1 MNALLH
7 HCRREH
13 SQLNVQAFPCHL
25 ANIVPKDSKCSH
37 YCVLILIIIVII
49 SSGLADS
56 EEGLVVLQTMVEGMV
71 LEAHVS
77 SGNATEPSPV
87 HLVELYSQ
95 YGSQVCVCVCVRA
108 HVRVCEREVVLT
120 SFCRRPYLSTESW
133 WTRVSLFGRRTPFNP
148 VITIHCLL
156 IF

>member
-49 SSGLADS
+49 LSGLADS

-95 YGSQVCVCVCVRA
+95 YGSQVCVCVCVCARMCVCVRGRLFLHPSADAHIYQQRA
-108 HVRVCEREVVLT
+108 GGPG
-120 SFCRRPYLSTESW
+120 CRCLEGG
-133 WTRVSLFGRRTPFNP
+133 L
-148 VITIHCLL
+148 LL
-156 IF
+156 IL